1 MSEPSKKPS
10 NKPAPPVSTPSTPQP
25 SAPLPS
31 SAYTTPAK
39 PKVKPQRDGQSDK
52 LPLTPVAESEF
63 ESEVKDNDNPTVP
76 IPPTSN
82 VQSELNV
89 QSGSELEM
97 KREFDLAMI
106 AMQNKLHATEQLLQ
120 EVQQQN
126 AFLDYQARA
135 RFYPSSV
142 HDAGTSATMPMSAF
156 IKAVGTPE
164 PFTGA
169 YSCNPATW
177 ITSVRD
183 YCRLT
188 CVPTHLQ
195 AALAISWLRGSAREW
210 YTAFPQDV
218 KVQANDFEI
227 FSTMLLSRYRPV
239 DAARTART
247 KLEQLKQKQSVQ
259 KYNTDFIEL
268 IQDIHD
274 MSFADQIHNYRRG
287 LKIEVQKELI
297 TKEFDTLNDA
307 MNTASQVDTLLFSL
321 HRERGQR
328 NGNGHYLNHNGFRN
342 PNASAPMEVNN
353 MNIDPVQ
360 TDSELG
366 DVALNAV
373 RFSTR
378 FQKLTPE
385 QRSQLMR
392 EGRCF
397 KCRQPGHMAIA
408 CPTKSSSGTGMK
420 PSIPISNTKKY

>member
-1 MSEPSKKPS
+1 MSEPSKNSS
-10 NKPAPPVSTPSTPQP
+10 NKPALPVVTPSTPQA

-39 PKVKPQRDGQSDK
+39 AKVILSPVQESD
-52 LPLTPVAESEF
+52 LESE
-63 ESEVKDNDNPTVP
+63 EDDETPNVP
-76 IPPTSN
+76 VQATSN
-82 VQSELNV
+82 VKSET
-89 QSGSELEM
+89 ELEM

-106 AMQNKLHATEQLLQ
+106 AMQNKLQAAEQLLQ
-120 EVQQQN
+120 ETQQQN
-126 AFLDYQARA
+126 ALLDYQARA
-135 RFYPSSV
+135 RFYHGSV
-142 HDAGTSATMPMSAF
+142 NDTGSVTTMPMSAF

-164 PFTGA
+164 PFTGV

-188 CVPTHLQ
+188 CVPSHLQ

-227 FSTMLLSRYRPV
+227 FATMLLSRYRPV

-259 KYNTDFIEL
+259 KYNTEFIEL

-287 LKIEVQKELI
+287 LKLEVQKELI

-307 MNTASQVDTLLFSL
+307 MNTASQIDTLLFSL

-328 NGNGHYLNHNGFRN
+328 NGNGHYLNHNAFRN
-342 PNASAPMEVNN
+342 SNGTNIPTEVNN
-353 MNIDPVQ
+353 MNIDSVQ
-360 TDSELG
+360 ADSELG
-366 DVALNAV
+366 DVSVNAA
-373 RFSTR
+373 RFTTR

-385 QRSQLMR
+385 QRLQLMR
-392 EGRCF
+392 EGKCF
-397 KCRQPGHMAIA
+397 KCRQAGHMANA
-408 CPTKSSSGTGMK
+408 CPTKSSSGTGMR